1 MSTWMVTK
9 PHAGAPMSLRAR
21 TVFEDLGYEVVS
33 DGGEIEARRDNK
45 HVEVVPV
52 SDPSEVE
59 NTDTR
64 YDKLCFVAEEADVGE
79 VESELGSIDGVETAV
94 ISLEGAEYSVVRSP

>member
-1 MSTWMVTK
+1 
-9 PHAGAPMSLRAR
+9 MSLRAR

-52 SDPSEVE
+52 SDPADVE
-59 NTDTR
+59 GTDTR
-64 YDKLCFVAEEADVGE
+64 YDKLCFVAEEADVGA
-79 VESELGSIDGVETAV
+79 VDRQADSIDGVETAV
-94 ISLEGAEYSVVRSP
+94 IGLDGDDYSVVRSP